1 MACVNQD
8 IYGLCGSLTTQGRSR
23 ALSILSLVWK
33 EENADRCPASTL
45 GSGSG
50 ETAPGMVPRA
60 LLSGGLHG
68 APLLLRGCREQ
79 GAGGRGGCEG
89 GGAPGPRAPIPPA
102 PAPAASRQPHPPH
115 AQPGPGSG
123 SGGRL
128 WSSCEGGRVT
138 ARRETS
144 EKGFRGSWGW
154 LLTLDATPPPQL

>member
-68 APLLLRGCREQ
+68 RTAATPGLQ
-79 GAGGRGGCEG
+79 GAGGRGQ
-89 GGAPGPRAPIPPA
+89 R
-102 PAPAASRQPHPPH
+102 
-115 AQPGPGSG
+115 
-123 SGGRL
+123 RL
-128 WSSCEGGRVT
+128 
-138 ARRETS
+138 
-144 EKGFRGSWGW
+144 
-154 LLTLDATPPPQL
+154 